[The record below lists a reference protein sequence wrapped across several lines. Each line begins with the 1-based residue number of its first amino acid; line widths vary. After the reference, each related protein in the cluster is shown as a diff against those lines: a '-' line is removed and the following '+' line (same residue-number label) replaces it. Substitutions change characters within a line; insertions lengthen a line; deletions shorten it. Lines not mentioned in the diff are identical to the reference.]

1 MHHRKTAVPRDIF
14 LTLALLALHR
24 AGKMHLFEK
33 DGYYLSLFHVIEKV
47 CNVVGNS
54 LGIIIV
60 DQVPPWDPWSYPSM
74 WNELLVEMA
83 TITNDKVTRLQ
94 DGHQGRL

>member
-1 MHHRKTAVPRDIF
+1 MF
-14 LTLALLALHR
+14 E
-24 AGKMHLFEK
+24 LFEK
-33 DGYYLSLFHVIEKV
+33 YIYNLSLFHVIKKV
-47 CNVVGNS
+47 GNVVGNS

-60 DQVPPWDPWSYPSM
+60 DQVPSWDPRSYSSM